1 MPPRKKQ
8 KLSSQAPSTTS
19 QADNPPS
26 IPPSQQVS
34 SKPDVDA
41 DSIVADPWTDDQ
53 ETSLLKGIIRWKPI
67 GLSTGFL
74 RGEIG
79 SDTHI
84 ISGMHKHF
92 RMLAI
97 SDHMK
102 SQGYATDEHTRI
114 PGIWKKLDSLYNLP
128 ALDEREDPFATD
140 ASEEVDVSNEPY
152 CPFSLEES
160 EYGDMM
166 FERRLAPEG
175 SSSPPSLPVP
185 SRREST
191 IADTD
196 EPRSSPAPSRGGR
209 RRGRAARRTIGT
221 RSSRL
226 SEKASVNGDD
236 TGGDREGAAIANGAE
251 QSQATG
257 SAASKPTRGQTT
269 RGRSR
274 RGRPPTRR
282 GRRR

>member
-67 GLSTGFL
+67 G
-74 RGEIG
+74 
-79 SDTHI
+79 
-84 ISGMHKHF
+84 MHKHF

-140 ASEEVDVSNEPY
+140 VSEEVDVSNEPY